1 MVAATSARLTLLSRR
16 WLIETF
22 EEAPKARG
30 KFPPHH
36 FAALPQLFGDVSGD
50 IARPAFSG
58 VEADDPDRICILAA
72 QQVANDGLVI
82 RHFRIGLAKQL
93 GSSRRGLQ
101 VGPALMPP
109 GPAVRDRAVD
119 AGAVF
124 VRRSA

>member
-82 RHFRIGLAKQL
+82 RRFCTGLAPDSADLAEIIDNQINIL
-93 GSSRRGLQ
+93 LIC
-101 VGPALMPP
+101 
-109 GPAVRDRAVD
+109 RDD
-119 AGAVF
+119 
-124 VRRSA
+124 